1 MFVRQLQISGYRSI
15 RNIELE
21 LGQLNV
27 ICGPNGCGKSN
38 LYKAVKLL
46 HEASRGELATALAE
60 EGGIQKALWAGKK
73 RTGESRMILSATLE
87 NFDYELQVGFEDFPR
102 PGASIFT
109 LDPWIKAESLWM
121 TGHQRRPSSRIV
133 ERLNQTAKLIN
144 FSGEQVR
151 YPISISPHESIFGQ
165 LAEPHLYPEVS
176 QLREMF
182 KGWRFYHEFAVWPGS
197 PLRLPQIGIRSPVLA
212 HDGSNLAAAFETINE
227 IGNRELLHKVL
238 REAFPDSEFFVDASM
253 GRFQVMMQREGIYRP
268 LEATELSDG
277 TLRFVCLAVAMLSPR
292 PPSFMAFNE
301 PENSLHPDLIPALA
315 MLLAETSRY
324 SQLWITSHSPVLA
337 ELIRQHAEVR
347 YFELAQKQGETQWVR
362 GF

>member
-1 MFVRQLQISGYRSI
+1 MFVKELHISGYRSI
-15 RNIELE
+15 RNIELR

-46 HEASRGELATALAE
+46 HEASCGQLSTALAE

-73 RTGESRMILSATLE
+73 RTGESRMNLSATLE
-87 NFDYELQVGFEDFPR
+87 DFDYELQIGFEDFPR
-102 PGASIFT
+102 PGGSIFT
-109 LDPWIKAESLWM
+109 LDPWVKAESLWM
-121 TGHQRRPSSRIV
+121 TGHRRRPSSRIV
-133 ERLNQTAKLIN
+133 ERVNQMAGMIN
-144 FSGEQVR
+144 FCGEKVR
-151 YPISISPHESIFGQ
+151 YPLSLDPHQSIFGQ

-176 QLREMF
+176 QLREVL

-197 PLRLPQIGIRSPVLA
+197 PLRLPQVGIRSPVLA

-238 REAFPDSEFFVDASM
+238 NEAFPDSEFFIDASM
-253 GRFQVMMQREGIYRP
+253 GRFQVMMQREGIFRP

-292 PPSFMAFNE
+292 PPAFMAFNE

-324 SQLWITSHSPVLA
+324 SQLWITSHSPELA
-337 ELIRQHAEVR
+337 ELIRQHAEVQ
-347 YFELAQKQGETQWVR
+347 YFELKQSEGETQLV
-362 GF
+362 